1 MESSAYSQG
10 VSCLPVPHLLEV
22 GGTESEDPATPPV
35 SGHPS
40 VLPCTWVLGFGQRR
54 PDTEAGRLE

>member
-22 GGTESEDPATPPV
+22 GGTESKTPRGPCYPSSVWTSLCAPMYTGLGVRPAAA
-35 SGHPS
+35 GH
-40 VLPCTWVLGFGQRR
+40 
-54 PDTEAGRLE
+54 